1 MTSDAGRGGDDRTGD
16 GHPDG
21 GHTDAG
27 HTDAAHDELELFRAY
42 RASGSRRLRNQ
53 LVERHQAL
61 VGPVIRRYD
70 RRGIPTDDLRQVAL
84 IAVLKAVERFDPDYG
99 VQFSTFATR
108 TIEGELKRQLRDQG
122 WAVRPPRRQQEVYLA
137 LRRAEED
144 LLQRQGRSP
153 TVAELAR
160 ATGESEDHILEAL
173 EAGGARHA
181 SSLDLP
187 AGSDRP
193 EPRALVAN
201 AEPGIAHVE
210 VRMLVTQLI
219 EDLDE
224 RERAVVRMR
233 FFEDLGQPE
242 IAERLGLS
250 QSYVSRLIRRTLE
263 AMRERLQ
270 DADVTGQVA
279 GPDGGPDDG

>member
-1 MTSDAGRGGDDRTGD
+1 MPTDAPAGDDLD
-16 GHPDG
+16 
-21 GHTDAG
+21 
-27 HTDAAHDELELFRAY
+27 LFRAY
-42 RASGSRRLRNQ
+42 RESGSRKLRNQ
-53 LVERHQAL
+53 LVERHQGL
-61 VGPVIRRYD
+61 VGPVVRRYE
-70 RRGIPTDDLRQVAL
+70 RRGIASEDLRQVAL

-108 TIEGELKRQLRDQG
+108 TIEGELMRQLRDRG

-137 LRRAEED
+137 VRRAEED
-144 LLQRQGRSP
+144 LVQRLGRSP

-160 ATGESEDHILEAL
+160 ATGETEDHILEAL

-187 AGSDRP
+187 TGADRP
-193 EPRALVAN
+193 PPQALVAN
-201 AEPGIAHVE
+201 QEAGIAHVE
-210 VRMLVTQLI
+210 VRMLVAALM
-219 EDLDE
+219 DGLDDRE
-224 RERAVVRMR
+224 REVIHLR

-263 AMRERLQ
+263 AMRNRLDTGE
-270 DADVTGQVA
+270 DAIDTAAPG
-279 GPDGGPDDG
+279 DTDDREPPVPA